1 MRVNTTRYLSFLCA
15 AFLTLCSVGHAPAV
29 PLSSQWIPLTTDS
42 PDRVRSVIASEVEK
56 VVGYATTDES
66 DASNRLLMDEKERED
81 NASRETLA
89 ELENRFRQAKRTRDS
104 ASSSFSEKSAEYED
118 SRKNFQ
124 ESGTALQNMESRIA
138 LCQKEIVS
146 QQEHLKKY
154 LRTEKQGEALVA
166 VIYTQGIRDALYQLN
181 RRADEL
187 SAPELANLMGTS
199 IQSSTEVIGGVLSRD
214 FIRSVTEGTAK
225 PANEEPVRIQLDVTS
240 SGTRYLRVKRYELYP
255 FQEPAEMRKPTA
267 EATEKSN
274 VAIVST
280 FSDLERFL
288 SQNGYQVTGLDTSRI
303 RKLIDEVGRINRQ
316 QHETLNETIA
326 AIRERIANQRG
337 KISEATAD
345 RERETAKKARLEEA
359 TNRLGSELAL
369 IKERKERAETE
380 LTAIQSQLNEKK
392 RLSETIILKSALQP
406 SKGGQSPADA
416 SIEAIIDKLE
426 EVKNDARVQHSRE
439 TMEVRDAQLTSLEQA
454 RGSTEARVTA
464 VRLIALTNEGS
475 NGVRVRVAFRVQ
487 TTIVSPRPEIAQE
500 AKPAP
505 GPDPK
510 PKITPEPRP
519 ESTPEP
525 APEPTP
531 EAVPETISKP
541 APEPGEEGW
550 YLRQCRNRNQ
560 PITGF
565 IFAPP
570 LLRSAGATVRL
581 PGHSADIRSIAFSP
595 DGSLAA
601 SGDGAGRIILW
612 ETTTWRQWGV
622 LNGQTSTVLSLGFS
636 PNGCVLA
643 SGGSDSGILLWDV
656 ANRKRLAALI
666 AAPGVTS
673 VAFSSDGRHL
683 AAGTDAGKSMLWDTG
698 TRNRPRVFE
707 GSGAIARV
715 AFNPDGRLLATAG
728 KNRSVTLWELSS
740 GRSFRSFQAYDSDTR
755 TLLFSPNGRFLM
767 SGCQDGRILHWD
779 TARGT
784 LARTFLGHE
793 RAISALAISRDG
805 QRLVSLEKIE
815 KRVPSIQ
822 PVDILFW
829 PFSRILKSPDSGS
842 QQGAV
847 IIVWDIRSGGILKR
861 IPMDRGSEAMAV
873 SPNGTYLLVGQEK
886 ELLVYRLE

>member
-1 MRVNTTRYLSFLCA
+1 MNTTKYLSFLCA
-15 AFLTLCSVGHAPAV
+15 AFLALCCVSHAPAV
-29 PLSSQWIPLTTDS
+29 PLTSQWVPLTTDS

-56 VVGYATTDES
+56 VAGYSTTEES

-81 NASRETLA
+81 NASREALA
-89 ELENRFRQAKRTRDS
+89 ELETRFRQAKRTRDS

-118 SRKNFQ
+118 SRKNLQ
-124 ESGTALQNMESRIA
+124 ESVTALQNQESRIA

-166 VIYTQGIRDALYQLN
+166 VIYTQGIRDALHQLN
-181 RRADEL
+181 RRADEI

-225 PANEEPVRIQLDVTS
+225 PANEEPVRIQLEVTS

-267 EATEKSN
+267 EAPEKNS
-274 VAIVST
+274 VAIVTT
-280 FSDLERFL
+280 FSDLEKYL
-288 SQNGYQVTGLDTSRI
+288 SQNGYQATGLDTSRI
-303 RKLIDEVGRINRQ
+303 RTLIDQVGRTNRQ
-316 QHETLNETIA
+316 QNEALNETIA
-326 AIRERIANQRG
+326 AIRERIASQRG

-345 RERETAKKARLEEA
+345 RERETAKKARMEEV
-359 TNRLGSELAL
+359 TNRLGSELA
-369 IKERKERAETE
+369 IIRERKERAEAE
-380 LTAIQSQLNEKK
+380 LAAIQSQLNEKK

-406 SKGGQSPADA
+406 SKGAQSPADA

-439 TMEVRDAQLTSLEQA
+439 TVEVRDAQLTSLEQA

-464 VRLIALTNEGS
+464 VRLIALSNEGS

-487 TTIVSPRPEIAQE
+487 TTIVSPRPEVVQE

-505 GPDPK
+505 R
-510 PKITPEPRP
+510 PEP
-519 ESTPEP
+519 TPEP
-525 APEPTP
+525 APE
-531 EAVPETISKP
+531 TISKP
-541 APEPGEEGW
+541 VPEPGRDGW
-550 YLRQCRNRNQ
+550 YIQQCRNRNQ

-570 LLRSAGATVRL
+570 LLRSAGATARL

-595 DGSLAA
+595 DGALAA
-601 SGDGAGRIILW
+601 SGDSAGRIILW

-622 LNGQTSTVLSLGFS
+622 LTGQRSSISSLGFS

-643 SGGSDSGILLWDV
+643 SGGSDSGTLLWDV
-656 ANRKRLAALI
+656 ANRKQLTALI

-683 AAGTDAGKSMLWDTG
+683 AVGTEAGKSTLWDTG
-698 TRNRPRVFE
+698 AGGWPRVFE
-707 GSGAIARV
+707 EGGAIAQV
-715 AFNPDGRLLATAG
+715 AFSQDGRLLATAG
-728 KNRSVTLWELSS
+728 KNRSVTQWELSS
-740 GRSFRSFQAYDSDTR
+740 GRRFRSFQAHDSDTR

-779 TARGT
+779 TARG
-784 LARTFLGHE
+784 AQVRTFLGHE

-805 QRLVSLEKIE
+805 QRLASLERTE
-815 KRVPSIQ
+815 KRPPPIQ
-822 PVDILFW
+822 PLDVLTW
-829 PFSRILKSPDSGS
+829 PFSVIKRSQDSGS
-842 QQGAV
+842 QQEAV

-861 IPMDRGSEAMAV
+861 IPLDRGSEAMAV
-873 SPNGTYLLVGQEK
+873 SPNGKYLLVGQER